1 MKIVICI
8 KPVKP
13 ELIYA
18 GESRIEEY
26 LMNPYDLY
34 ALEKTVALKNF
45 IDCRIICLCMGPMS
59 SKGLL
64 QKAIA
69 VGADES
75 VLLNDDRFRG
85 SDTFSTSYILAK
97 AIQKIGNVDLVAC
110 GQQTI
115 DGETGQVVYGIGER
129 LNYYC
134 LPHIAEITG
143 AQDSVIQVKQ
153 VKESEIIIGKLKT
166 PAVVSFH
173 DFIVS
178 QPQISL
184 MALKRARKKEIL
196 VWNAADLE
204 TDTGKCGLEGSKTKV
219 LYIQKEIMK
228 KPKAYVEGNAVEK
241 AELMYNIISGKA
253 QDFAV

>member
-1 MKIVICI
+1 MKIVLCI
-8 KPVKP
+8 KPVKA

-18 GESRIEEY
+18 GESRVEDY

-34 ALEKTVALKNF
+34 ALEKTVLIKNF
-45 IDCRIICLCMGPMS
+45 IACRVICLCMGPMS

-75 VLLNDDRFRG
+75 ILLNDDMFRG

-97 AIQKIGNVDLVAC
+97 AIEKIGNVDIVAC
-110 GQQTI
+110 GRQTI
-115 DGETGQVVYGIGER
+115 DGETGQVVYGLGER

-134 LPHIAEITG
+134 LPDIAEIIG
-143 AQDSVIQVKQ
+143 AQDSAIQVKQ

-184 MALKRARKKEIL
+184 TALKRARKKEIL
-196 VWNAADLE
+196 VWNAVDLE
-204 TDTGKCGLEGSKTKV
+204 ADADKCGLEGSKTKV
-219 LYIQKEIMK
+219 LYVQKELMK
-228 KPKAYVEGNAVEK
+228 KPKAYIDGNTVEK
-241 AELMYNIISGKA
+241 VELMYNIITGKA
-253 QDFAV
+253 HDFAV